1 MSVKFILNLIII
13 LLTGLFITAP
23 VYADTFAPALVS
35 EEGFGPSS
43 LLLIVPVTAL
53 LGLIVLGFLQS
64 GKKPYKKNMHVDIE
78 EQALTRI
85 HNKQSN
91 HSREFKFDNKRMQN
105 YLAKPVAKKEYT

>member
-1 MSVKFILNLIII
+1 MSVKFVLNFIII

-23 VYADTFAPALVS
+23 VYADTFAPAIVS

-53 LGLIVLGFLQS
+53 LGLIVLGFIQS
-64 GKKPYKKNMHVDIE
+64 GKKSSRKNMHVDIE
-78 EQALTRI
+78 EHVSTRI
-85 HNKQSN
+85 HNKQSSHN
-91 HSREFKFDNKRMQN
+91 REFNFDNKDMQS